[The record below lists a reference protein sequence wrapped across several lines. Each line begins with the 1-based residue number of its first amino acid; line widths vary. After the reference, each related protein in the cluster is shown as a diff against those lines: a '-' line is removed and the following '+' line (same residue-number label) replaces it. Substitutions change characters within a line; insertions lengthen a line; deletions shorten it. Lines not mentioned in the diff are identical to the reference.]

1 MGYSHLKEAGHKP
14 SMVTHLSN
22 PNTQEAEAGGLPG
35 VQDQPGVHSKTPIS
49 NKQKEYGQV
58 S

>member
-1 MGYSHLKEAGHKP
+1 
-14 SMVTHLSN
+14 MVTHLCN
-22 PNTQEAEAGGLPG
+22 PNTQEAEAGGLPE

-49 NKQKEYGQV
+49 NKQKEHGQV